1 MPYLLGYNLSPLS
14 LNLIYQLFIYR
25 GMTAT
30 QMASSLYTD
39 QYLVSQE
46 KSIYNYLGKLKKQQL
61 VTSLRLQDSYS
72 KGSIYYLTPKGYEF
86 AKSWL
91 DIQEGQRGT
100 GWMKGARGQ
109 FADLSYE
116 LYRPPLSQTT
126 HHLLLIDLFIRLNSL
141 KMDGANYRL
150 NLYASV
156 TYNDGVKKQRYRPD
170 GEIYLGNGRTYTIE
184 IDRGTESHEQLR
196 QKFKVYRQYFDYLT
210 ETKQNGIPFG
220 ILFVVEDKR
229 RDHGIKR
236 RWKNVAA
243 AFFEEIGEYHE
254 QVNLIL
260 TSLEMLPQ
268 TMRFEI
274 QRQNYEAAAF
284 RRIKKIIN
292 NSDFDSWDSH
302 SLRYDDQLV
311 EMGYSYGCKK
321 AGYYLM
327 LNFICQ
333 TYETR
338 IYSRMINMWSIFQQK
353 GIITTLRTPDII
365 QKNIFYDGSGAPY
378 LIEELEQYDLSH
390 EVKWAFKELAIYKK
404 YKSLVSE

>member
-14 LNLIYQLFIYR
+14 LNLIYQLYIYR

-100 GWMKGARGQ
+100 GWMKGSRGQ

-116 LYRPPLSQTT
+116 IYRPPLSQTT

-141 KMDGANYRL
+141 KMKGANYRL

-170 GEIYLGNGRTYTIE
+170 GEIYLRNGRTYTIE

-229 RDHGIKR
+229 RNHGIKR

-243 AFFEEIGEYHE
+243 AFFEEIGEHHE
-254 QVNLIL
+254 KVNLIL
-260 TSLEMLPQ
+260 TSANMLEQILS
-268 TMRFEI
+268 FEI
-274 QRQNYEAAAF
+274 NRQMYENEALQQF
-284 RRIKKIIN
+284 KGIYKQ
-292 NSDFDSWDSH
+292 DGWEEGQLY
-302 SLRYDDQLV
+302 SLKYDDSLT
-311 EMGYSYGCKK
+311 ELGYVYGRKNK
-321 AGYYLM
+321 GYDVNM
-327 LNFICQ
+327 LFISQ
-333 TYETR
+333 PYETR
-338 IYSRMINMWSIFQQK
+338 LYSRFIKEWKSLK
-353 GIITTLRTPDII
+353 AKDII
-365 QKNIFYDGSGAPY
+365 RTLKNPNIIMKYVFYKWESPY
-378 LIEELEQYDLSH
+378 VIDTLDHYDVND
-390 EVKWAFKELAIYKK
+390 EIKWAIQELALYVYDKPLANE
-404 YKSLVSE
+404 Y